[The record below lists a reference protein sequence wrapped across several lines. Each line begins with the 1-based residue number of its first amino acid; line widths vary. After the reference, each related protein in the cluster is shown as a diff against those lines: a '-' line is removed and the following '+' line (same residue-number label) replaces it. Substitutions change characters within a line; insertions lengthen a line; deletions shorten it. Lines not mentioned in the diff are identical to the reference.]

1 MNIGVNLQL
10 GFKSSGEVG
19 QIYVICARAG
29 FLLQIIL
36 NGKSKV
42 RPDPQPHPPPGS
54 SHHMQ
59 IRFFVR

>member
-1 MNIGVNLQL
+1 L

-36 NGKSKV
+36 NGKSKNLPSV
-42 RPDPQPHPPPGS
+42 LSYGTLAA
-54 SHHMQ
+54 
-59 IRFFVR
+59 